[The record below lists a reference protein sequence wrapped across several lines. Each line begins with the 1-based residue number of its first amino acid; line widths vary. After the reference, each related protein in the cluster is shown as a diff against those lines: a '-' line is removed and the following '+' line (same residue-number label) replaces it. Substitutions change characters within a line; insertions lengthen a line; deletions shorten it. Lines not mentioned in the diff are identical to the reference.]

1 MYSPICQG
9 GNLHDIAEDIHWG
22 RFQEVAWNYFRKTYP
37 NPIGNDDAE
46 KLIAFMMGLV
56 SHQVSKTLLSLIFL
70 ITFHFAFRLLN
81 LI

>member
-9 GNLHDIAEDIHWG
+9 GNLHDISEDIHWG

-56 SHQVSKTLLSLIFL
+56 SHQVSKTWLLFIF
-70 ITFHFAFRLLN
+70 
-81 LI
+81 